1 LATNSAAIPERP
13 ARRNL
18 PLGAKI
24 IIWAVRAAFVAL
36 TVCAIKFHW
45 FAINTL
51 KSRLFPA
58 VILFIFFTIYWGASA
73 RNSAPAKSSESKR
86 STIFHQVVMN
96 SAYVILFWPIPGLRG
111 WFLSAHSPYLMP
123 VGVAIEAAGIALAIW
138 ARRHLGRNWSAAV
151 RIGEGHELVRS
162 GPYRWLRHPI
172 YTGVLFMVLG
182 IAIVSAQYHALLA
195 LAILFVAYIRKT
207 GLEEDILEKQFG
219 AAYDDYRKHSW
230 RLIPFI
236 Y

>member
-1 LATNSAAIPERP
+1 LAADSAAVPDRP
-13 ARRNL
+13 TRRKL

-24 IIWAVRAAFVAL
+24 IIWTVRVAFAAL
-36 TVCAIKFHW
+36 TVCAFKFHW
-45 FAINTL
+45 FTLSTL
-51 KSRLFPA
+51 KSRLFPG
-58 VILFIFFTIYWGASA
+58 VILFIFFTIYWSASA
-73 RNSAPAKSSESKR
+73 RNSAPTKSSESKR

-111 WFLSAHSPYLMP
+111 WWLPANSPYLLP
-123 VGVAIEAAGIALAIW
+123 VGVVVEAAGIALAIW

-172 YTGVLFMVLG
+172 YTGVIFMVLG
-182 IAIVSAQYHALLA
+182 IAIASAQIHALLA

-230 RLIPFI
+230 RLIPLIF
-236 Y
+236 

>member
-1 LATNSAAIPERP
+1 LATNSAAIPEQQ
-13 ARRNL
+13 ARRDL

-36 TVCAIKFHW
+36 TVCALKFHW
-45 FAINTL
+45 FTINTL
-51 KSRLFPA
+51 KSRLFPG
-58 VILFIFFTIYWGASA
+58 VILFIFFTIYWSASA
-73 RNSAPAKSSESKR
+73 RNSAPTKSSESKR

-111 WFLSAHSPYLMP
+111 WFLPVHSPYLMP
-123 VGVAIEAAGIALAIW
+123 VGVVIEAAGIVLAISS
-138 ARRHLGRNWSAAV
+138 RRHLGRNWSAAV
-151 RIGEGHELVRS
+151 RIGEGHELIRS
-162 GPYRWLRHPI
+162 GPYQRLRHPI
-172 YTGVLFMVLG
+172 YTGVIFMVLG
-182 IAIVSAQYHALLA
+182 IAIASAQNHALLA
-195 LAILFVAYIRKT
+195 LAILFAAYIRKT

-230 RLIPFI
+230 RLIPLI